1 MKLLQLTQLNA
12 EESAS
17 WEEGILLKIK
27 KHTHTHNCW
36 EESVGVRIYTLLVH
50 PLLFNMREQR
60 APFQAERNSKSLK
73 I

>member
-1 MKLLQLTQLNA
+1 MPKNQPHGKRGFCSKL
-12 EESAS
+12 
-17 WEEGILLKIK
+17 K
-27 KHTHTHNCW
+27 KKNNHNGW